1 MVYFALTS
9 NIFFICLVFQL
20 PGQQLLVPALVGQV
34 PGPERLHLGLRQN
47 LPPIFPAALLLAVPT
62 AQVKEIY
69 PSHVQ
74 HILWNLS
81 LFRIMDPVEA
91 CG

>member
-1 MVYFALTS
+1 MVILLTHL
-9 NIFFICLVFQL
+9 NIFLCFLVFQL
-20 PGQQLLVPALVGQV
+20 PGQQLLVPAFVGQV
-34 PGPERLHLGLRQN
+34 PGPERLHLGLWQN
-47 LPPIFPAALLLAVPT
+47 LPPIFPATLLLAVPT

-81 LFRIMDPVEA
+81 LFRIMDPVET